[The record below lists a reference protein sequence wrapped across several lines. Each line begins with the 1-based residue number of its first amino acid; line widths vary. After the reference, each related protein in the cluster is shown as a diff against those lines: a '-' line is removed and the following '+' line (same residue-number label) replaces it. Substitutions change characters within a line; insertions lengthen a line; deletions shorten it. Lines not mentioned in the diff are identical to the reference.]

1 MLSRL
6 ILTLATVLGSG
17 FLWGAALHELA
28 SQPVTH
34 TGTQPTTHHV
44 DQ

>member
-6 ILTLATVLGSG
+6 LLTLATVLGAG
-17 FLWGAALHELA
+17 FLWGAALYELA

-34 TGTQPTTHHV
+34 SGTQPTTHHTK
-44 DQ
+44 Q